1 MRRFGPALGIVAV
14 ALAGAARADEPTNPF
29 AASSPP
35 GAPVTIGTAPPSASA
50 AQRPIAAEE
59 LVVGRAREMLMRARF
74 LDEAAT
80 NDDKTAADI
89 AARLPTLRTAAKG
102 ARDRADKAKDPEKD
116 ALVARAEDLE
126 AELAVSEAE
135 LAMKKRSA
143 AEDRRVA
150 RELRVRAVRLV
161 RDGGDELASVC
172 DPPFR
177 YTADG
182 RKIYRVECLK

>member
-1 MRRFGPALGIVAV
+1 MKRVASAVGILAV
-14 ALAGAARADEPTNPF
+14 ALGGVARADEPAPNPY

-35 GAPVTIGTAPPSASA
+35 GAPVTLGTAPV
-50 AQRPIAAEE
+50 QRSVSAEE
-59 LVVGRAREMLMRARF
+59 LVVGRARELLMRARF

-80 NDDKTAADI
+80 TDDKTAADI
-89 AARLPTLRTAAKG
+89 AARLPALRIGAKG

-135 LAMKKRSA
+135 LSMKKRSA

-150 RELRVRAVRLV
+150 RELRTRAVRLV
-161 RDGGDELASVC
+161 REGGGDEIVSAC